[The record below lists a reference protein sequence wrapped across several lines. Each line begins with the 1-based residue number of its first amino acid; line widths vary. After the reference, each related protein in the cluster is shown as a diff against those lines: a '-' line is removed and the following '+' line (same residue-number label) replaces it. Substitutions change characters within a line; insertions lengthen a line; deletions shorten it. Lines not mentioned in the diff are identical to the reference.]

1 MFSKSL
7 HDMLSAALE
16 KSYGATSAPSPGEVK
31 AVPLAKGLIEACG
44 GNSAKA
50 QMIMDGTVIPTLKAL
65 GTTNIGALRL
75 VSVSDRIPRKANPD
89 TKFLN
94 WLETKEAA
102 QIDDY
107 QYRILEEDIG
117 SDEASVVSLERT
129 TVFPEV
135 NTSFGARYNTLTCL
149 GNTVSSSV
157 IAQDIAMR
165 QRGVNLIE
173 KQVDAHLIRMRR
185 KMNAMLLANV
195 EKVTEG
201 PTNAPELGGFLTRS
215 TSNAQNAGGSNFTHT
230 LLQTGI
236 NTIEEA
242 LGEGREL
249 MLWGGSGQLPV
260 VRDLMINRYTGEGSS
275 DHRMLMDELRREALA
290 AAGLPTQ
297 VVYEGYPGGAI
308 PYIFDR
314 QMPANTAVLF
324 DASLPRLA
332 RFLLEGQQ
340 GPYVV
345 ALQEPNSAMYNLV
358 AVFDLFTLDDPLQV
372 SRVKYTNL
380 AS

>member
-1 MFSKSL
+1 MFGQSL
-7 HDMLSAALE
+7 ESRLANALE
-16 KSYGATSAPSPGEVK
+16 KSYGPGSAPEQGELT
-31 AVPLAKGLIEACG
+31 AVPLVKGLVDACG
-44 GNSAKA
+44 GNA
-50 QMIMDGTVIPTLKAL
+50 QAADNIMNGAIMPTLKAL
-65 GTTNIGALRL
+65 GTTNIGSLRL
-75 VSVSDRIPRKANPD
+75 VSVSERIARKFNPD

-94 WLETKEAA
+94 WLETKPAA
-102 QIDDY
+102 QIDDF
-107 QYRILEEDIG
+107 QYRILEQDIG
-117 SDEASVVSLERT
+117 SGTATPVSLERT

-135 NTSFGARYNTLTCL
+135 NSSFEARYNTLTCL
-149 GNTVSSSV
+149 GNTVSSSI
-157 IAQDIAMR
+157 IAQDIAQR

-173 KQVDAHLIRMRR
+173 RLVDDHLIRIRR
-185 KMNAMLLANV
+185 TMNSMLLQNV
-195 EKVTEG
+195 EAVTEG
-201 PTNAPELGGFLTRS
+201 PTNVPQLGGFLTRS

-230 LLQTGI
+230 LLQAGI
-236 NTIEEA
+236 DVIENA

-260 VRDLMINRYTGEGSS
+260 VRDLMINRYTGENSAA
-275 DHRMLMDELRREALA
+275 HRELMDELRREQMAK
-290 AAGLPTQ
+290 AGISTQ
-297 VVYEGYPGGAI
+297 VVYEGFPGGAI
-308 PYIFDR
+308 PYVYDR
-314 QMPANTAVLF
+314 LMPSSTAVLF

-332 RFLLEGQQ
+332 RFLLEGVG